1 MASNDWLDW
10 MLSRHYCAHITCS
23 PHRQDRRASTLYLLK
38 KRVVKNIWLVS
49 GVFMLVN
56 PSLPVIVGT
65 TLFTAFISFSI
76 LDET

>member
-1 MASNDWLDW
+1 MVSKDWLDW
-10 MLSRHYCAHITCS
+10 LLNRHYCAHLIKYQYYKDKRNT
-23 PHRQDRRASTLYLLK
+23 PLYRLKRQI
-38 KRVVKNIWLVS
+38 VKNVWLVS

-56 PSLPVIVGT
+56 PSLPIIVGT

>member
-10 MLSRHYCAHITCS
+10 MLSRHYRAHLSCS
-23 PHRQDRRASTLYLLK
+23 QPRQDRRASTLYLLK
-38 KRVVKNIWLVS
+38 KGVVKNIWLIS